1 MITKANKTTNAPHG
15 WIITVKA
22 TGEATRTPF
31 DPKTSLEQLKTAV
44 AGYIE
49 LVTMNGTMGRYD
61 GFCNDEG
68 KLIGLPAN
76 EVISTI
82 YGRDIIYG
90 DVVICKHD
98 RHGETQGLSDEET
111 AEIFATLTAA
121 GAVIAA

>member
-1 MITKANKTTNAPHG
+1 MNTNTIAPHG
-15 WIITVKA
+15 WIITVKTNGVA
-22 TGEATRTPF
+22 FRTPF
-31 DPKTSLEQLKTAV
+31 NPKTGLEQLQNAV

-49 LVTMNGTMGRYD
+49 LVSLSDPISRYD

-68 KLIGLPAN
+68 KVIGLPAN